1 MAPNAAKGDTNK
13 KEAKEKRK
21 ENGVSKSTSRKATI
35 ERKNQLNQKKT
46 AQSQDRDSQRKQLK
60 DIQKKINTTKALMDE
75 EEDEEKQGQV
85 EVLLKELLSSYDQI
99 KRNLAAIESDI
110 MDIDTDLKKIDQ
122 GGPIDV
128 DGTEDENS
136 RDGPDNENESNGS
149 LERHQQTELADQPET
164 DVISYGSSL
173 SGTADPKHRDI
184 NDTNNSHDDLASQQ
198 PPPDSQPLP
207 DAEVNS
213 SELFVGQTEPPTE
226 IQGASQQKYERPKD
240 YKDYI
245 FVDLTLDNDDGPS
258 EQLFENG
265 TVTLKKNARSGF
277 DYLNSYGPLNS
288 AMTIWSSSAASNE
301 VQGCTYL
308 KGDPHNKAML
318 EDETGKVL
326 YKGMIRNIK
335 KVAWQP
341 RREGSTML
349 DLLESVEELN
359 PEVKKTNPK
368 YVFPFTTVLVD
379 WKQGVNLPPLW
390 VSRSNYKRLS
400 SSAKKESLRTDRRIY
415 AVALVQ
421 VKNYRNWAGKRLD
434 NKWTGERRLGLEQ
447 SPTPFPETLE
457 TEQVLLRGQ
466 DHQGQNKKSESYQD
480 QRTQGQSMEH
490 ENSQSQST
498 RSQTSEREHSQAHN
512 RGNKSTQNQGNA
524 TSSTNPPQF
533 SNENPVAY
541 EKKSES
547 SLQQTFNRKKFLS
560 DILGM
565 IDDFNILGLEKQME
579 MRTLALAQYDLYKR
593 KMEEGGAM
601 EETA

>member
-1 MAPNAAKGDTNK
+1 MAPNAAKAGRNK
-13 KEAKEKRK
+13 NGGTRRRREE
-21 ENGVSKSTSRKATI
+21 GVSKPTRKQTI
-35 ERKNQLNQKKT
+35 ERKNQLSQRKNS
-46 AQSQDRDSQRKQLK
+46 QSQIRDSQRKKLK
-60 DIQKKINTTKALMDE
+60 DIQKEINATRALIDE
-75 EEDEEKQGQV
+75 EEDEGKQGKF
-85 EVLLKELLSSYDQI
+85 EVLLKELLSSYEQTDMD
-99 KRNLAAIESDI
+99 LAAIESDL

-122 GGPIDV
+122 GEPMDV

-136 RDGPDNENESNGS
+136 GDGPDNENESNGN

-164 DVISYGSSL
+164 DIISYSSGL
-173 SGTADPKHRDI
+173 SGTADPKHRSL
-184 NDTNNSHDDLASQQ
+184 NDTDNSHDDLASQK
-198 PPPDSQPLP
+198 PPPKSQPLP

-213 SELFVGQTEPPTE
+213 SELFVGQTEPPTK
-226 IQGASQQKYERPKD
+226 IQGASQPKDERPKD
-240 YKDYI
+240 YQDYV
-245 FVDLTLDNDDGPS
+245 FGPTLDNDDGPS

-318 EDETGKVL
+318 EDKTGKVL

-379 WKQGVNLPPLW
+379 WKQGVDLPPLW
-390 VSRSNYKRLS
+390 ISRSNYKRLS
-400 SSAKKESLRTDRRIY
+400 SSAKKESIRTDRRIY

-421 VKNYRNWAGKRLD
+421 VKNYRNWAGRQLD
-434 NKWTGERRLGLEQ
+434 NKWAGERRLGLEQ

-457 TEQVLLRGQ
+457 TGQVLLRGQ
-466 DHQGQNKKSESYQD
+466 DHQAENAKSESYQD
-480 QRTQGQSMEH
+480 QRTEGQSM
-490 ENSQSQST
+490 
-498 RSQTSEREHSQAHN
+498 EREHSQA
-512 RGNKSTQNQGNA
+512 QNNA
-524 TSSTNPPQF
+524 TSSTNPP
-533 SNENPVAY
+533 
-541 EKKSES
+541 KSEGS
-547 SLQQTFNRKKFLS
+547 QQTFNRKKFLS
-560 DILGM
+560 DILDM
-565 IDDFNILGLEKQME
+565 INDFNTLPLEEQMK

-593 KMEEGGAM
+593 KMEEGGAK
-601 EETA
+601 EETV